1 MNICL
6 GYRGFKMYR
15 ERDFINKLLLVISIS
30 IIAILL
36 SAYFTILDV
45 NTPVSPEHA
54 VSVSY
59 LIPEAP
65 LSSGDFHRYGDE
77 SLSAGKLLV
86 ANEKLKD
93 PHFAR
98 TIVLLVNYSY
108 RGAAGLIINR
118 TTDTKLHHILPN
130 VKGLQKSTDNLYFGG
145 PVAMNQITMIIQSPG
160 NKPEESA
167 KVFDHIYV
175 SSSLTLLEQ
184 MIEKRKPDQRFRL
197 YAGYAG
203 WGPGQLESEIA
214 RNDWRILKGNPDIL
228 FNNAPDEIWQ
238 KLVPQN
244 MSI

>member
-1 MNICL
+1 M
-6 GYRGFKMYR
+6 RKKK
-15 ERDFINKLLLVISIS
+15 DFINKLLRVISIL

-36 SAYFTILDV
+36 SAYFAISNV
-45 NTPVSPEHA
+45 NTPVSSGRA

-59 LIPEAP
+59 LPPEAP
-65 LSSGDFHRYGDE
+65 PSSGDFHRYGDE

-93 PHFAR
+93 AHFAR
-98 TIVLLVNYSY
+98 TIVLLLNYSY

-118 TTDTKLHHILPN
+118 PTDTKLYHVLPN

-160 NKPEESA
+160 KPEESA

-175 SSSLTLLEQ
+175 SNSLTLLEE
-184 MIEKRKPDQRFRL
+184 MIEKRKPDQKFRL